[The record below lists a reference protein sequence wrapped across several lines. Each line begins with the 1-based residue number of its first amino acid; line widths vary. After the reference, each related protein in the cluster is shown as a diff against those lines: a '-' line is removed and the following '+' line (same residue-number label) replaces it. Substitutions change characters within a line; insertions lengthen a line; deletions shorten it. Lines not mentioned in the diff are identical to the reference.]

1 MSHRNDT
8 IGFIGLGMMGGGMA
22 ANLLKAGFPMVVY
35 DIDAAKNERFAGLGA
50 TIANGPA
57 GVAQAASKVI
67 CIVETTQ
74 QVRDVVL
81 GDGGILEGAEA
92 GDIFVCSATV
102 DPLMVKDLHATLAER
117 GIGMLDAP
125 VSGGVPRAESGDLSI
140 IVGGDAAAVEACR
153 PAFEAMSARIFHM
166 GGVGQGLAMKLCN
179 NMITQVTKVVAA
191 EAMALGAK
199 AGLDPQQMIDVI
211 GVSTGNS
218 HSFQAV
224 APRYLSGDFS
234 PGGTIDISYKDQE
247 LETAF
252 AKALGVPMFM
262 AAASQQVYQ
271 MGRAAG
277 LNKKDGSALITL
289 YEGMA
294 GVQLGPRTPS
304 DQSH

>member
-1 MSHRNDT
+1 MSDRNET
-8 IGFIGLGMMGGGMA
+8 IGFIGMGMMGGGMA
-22 ANLLKAGFPMVVY
+22 ANLLKAGIPMVAY
-35 DIDAAKNERFAGLGA
+35 DIDPAKNERFAGLGA

-67 CIVETTQ
+67 CIVETTD

-81 GDGGILEGAEA
+81 GDGGILEGAQD

-102 DPLMVKDLHATLAER
+102 DPLMVKELHGTLAER

-140 IVGGDAAAVEACR
+140 ICGGDAAAVEACR
-153 PAFEAMSARIFHM
+153 PAFEAMSANIFHM
-166 GGVGQGLAMKLCN
+166 GDIGKGLAMKLCN
-179 NMITQVTKVVAA
+179 NMLTQVTKVVTA

-199 AGLDPQQMIDVI
+199 AGLDPQQMVDVI
-211 GVSTGNS
+211 SVSTGNS

-247 LETAF
+247 LETAY

-271 MGRAAG
+271 MARAAG
-277 LNKKDGSALITL
+277 HNKKDGSVLITL
-289 YEGMA
+289 YEDMA
-294 GVQLGPRTPS
+294 GVTVGPR
-304 DQSH
+304 DE

>member
-1 MSHRNDT
+1 MSDRSEK
-8 IGFIGLGMMGGGMA
+8 IGFIGMGMMGGGMA
-22 ANLLKAGFPMVVY
+22 SNLLNAGFPLVAY
-35 DIDAAKNERFAGLGA
+35 DIDPAKNERFAGLGA

-57 GVAQAASKVI
+57 GVAEAASRVI
-67 CIVETTQ
+67 CIVETSA

-81 GDGGILEGAEA
+81 GDGGVLDGAQK

-102 DPLMVKDLHATLAER
+102 DPIMVKELHATLAER

-140 IVGGDAAAVEACR
+140 IVGGEADALEACR
-153 PAFEAMSARIFHM
+153 PAFEAMSAKIFHM
-166 GGVGQGLAMKLCN
+166 GGIGQGLAMKLCN
-179 NMITQVTKVVAA
+179 NMITQVTRVVIA

-199 AGLDPQQMIDVI
+199 AGLDPQRMFDVI
-211 GVSTGNS
+211 SVSTGNS
-218 HSFQAV
+218 NSFQAV
-224 APRYLSGDFS
+224 APRMLSGDFS

-277 LNKKDGSALITL
+277 LNKNDGSALVTL
-289 YEGMA
+289 YEKMV
-294 GVQLGPRTPS
+294 GVKLGPRE
-304 DQSH
+304 D